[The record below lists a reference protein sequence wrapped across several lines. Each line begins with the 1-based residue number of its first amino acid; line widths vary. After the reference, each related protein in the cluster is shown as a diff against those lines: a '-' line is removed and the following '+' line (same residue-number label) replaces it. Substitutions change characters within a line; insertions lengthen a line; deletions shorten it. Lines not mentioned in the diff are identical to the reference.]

1 MRYNKKKLI
10 LAVFFPM
17 LLVATIILYCFPQKT
32 ASEHNTQ
39 QIMDK
44 VSIRV
49 PVLYVPD
56 TTLVIDCGAIPGSQE
71 GYYIEE
77 EDITK
82 DTNDMK

>member
-10 LAVFFPM
+10 LAVFFPVV
-17 LLVATIILYCFPQKT
+17 LVATIILYCFPQKT
-32 ASEHNTQ
+32 AGEYNTQ

-49 PVLYVPD
+49 GD
-56 TTLVIDCGAIPGSQE
+56 TTMVIDCGPIPGSQE